1 MHPGGA
7 GPQQTPFKRLNGQI
21 RPLLEEVGD
30 ANPCDG
36 VVPRKIGNKEP
47 VESFPNVRKQYE
59 NLVEAH
65 FELLSF
71 TLNLTNAMN
80 QYSNI
85 HLTQEEKQSL
95 DGLIESLQANKVL
108 QDDVITDMEKINAY
122 VRRLQGKRKR
132 GREEGHRGS
141 GSGI

>member
-36 VVPRKIGNKEP
+36 VVPRKIGNQEP

-71 TLNLTNAMN
+71 TLNLTNAIN
-80 QYSNI
+80 KYS
-85 HLTQEEKQSL
+85 
-95 DGLIESLQANKVL
+95 
-108 QDDVITDMEKINAY
+108 
-122 VRRLQGKRKR
+122 
-132 GREEGHRGS
+132 
-141 GSGI
+141 